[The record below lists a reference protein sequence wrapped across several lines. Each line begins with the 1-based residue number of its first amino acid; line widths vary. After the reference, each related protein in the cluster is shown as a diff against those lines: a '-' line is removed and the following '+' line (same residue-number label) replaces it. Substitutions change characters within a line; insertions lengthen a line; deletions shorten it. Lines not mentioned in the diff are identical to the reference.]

1 MSIEEKSVAENALNE
16 IEKSLQQLEEA
27 IRQKAQDVNKLR
39 NSARSSI
46 ERIDRLVESLNKAG
60 L

>member
-1 MSIEEKSVAENALNE
+1 MSDTEKSVAENALDE
-16 IEKSLQQLEEA
+16 IEKSLRQLEET

-60 L
+60 M

>member
-1 MSIEEKSVAENALNE
+1 MSDTEKSVAESALDE
-16 IEKSLQQLEEA
+16 IEKSLSQLEET
-27 IRQKAQDVNKLR
+27 IRQKAQDVTKLR

>member
-1 MSIEEKSVAENALNE
+1 MSIEEKSVAENALDE
-16 IEKSLQQLEEA
+16 IEKSLRQLEET

-39 NSARSSI
+39 KSARSSI

-60 L
+60 M

>member
-1 MSIEEKSVAENALNE
+1 MSIEEKSVAENALDE
-16 IEKSLQQLEEA
+16 IEKSLRQLEET

-60 L
+60 M

>member
-1 MSIEEKSVAENALNE
+1 MSIEEKSVVEGALDE
-16 IEKSLQQLEEA
+16 IEKSLRQLEET

>member
-1 MSIEEKSVAENALNE
+1 MSDTEKSVAENALDE
-16 IEKSLQQLEEA
+16 IEKSLRQLEET
-27 IRQKAQDVNKLR
+27 IRQKAQDFSKLR

-60 L
+60 M

>member
-1 MSIEEKSVAENALNE
+1 MSIEEKSVGKSALDE
-16 IEKSLQQLEEA
+16 IEKSLSQLEET

>member
-1 MSIEEKSVAENALNE
+1 MSIEEKSVVEGALDE
-16 IEKSLQQLEEA
+16 IEKSLSQLEET

>member
-1 MSIEEKSVAENALNE
+1 MSIEEKSVAESALDE
-16 IEKSLQQLEEA
+16 IEKSLSQLEET

>member
-1 MSIEEKSVAENALNE
+1 MSDTEKSVAENALDG
-16 IEKSLQQLEEA
+16 IEKSLRQLEET

-60 L
+60 M

>member
-1 MSIEEKSVAENALNE
+1 MSIEDKSVAESALDE
-16 IEKSLQQLEEA
+16 IEKSLSQLEET

>member
-1 MSIEEKSVAENALNE
+1 MSETEKSVAENALDE
-16 IEKSLQQLEEA
+16 IEKSLRQLEET

-60 L
+60 M

>member
-1 MSIEEKSVAENALNE
+1 MSVEEKSVVEGALDE
-16 IEKSLQQLEEA
+16 IEKSLSQLEET

>member
-1 MSIEEKSVAENALNE
+1 MSETEKSVAENALDE
-16 IEKSLQQLEEA
+16 IEKSLRQLEET